1 MKLQKDLK
9 EDEKWTQ
16 FKDDGTFL
24 MDLRDLYKIF
34 TDITI
39 NKNLNYEFNYVIF
52 KGTWDQDTPGMPT

>member
-1 MKLQKDLK
+1 MKLQADLK

-24 MDLRDLYKIF
+24 MDLRDMYKIF

-39 NKNLNYEFNYVIF
+39 NKNLNYEFN
-52 KGTWDQDTPGMPT
+52 